1 MRVGKNPFK
10 HKTGKFTPAKVGIV
24 SLTYIP
30 FLSGYYEY
38 SLEVLKIH
46 LESLQLTKTEECNL
60 LVFDNGSCQE
70 VTDFLQAEQLRGAI
84 DWLVLSNHNM
94 SKAGAINWA
103 FSVLENDYLAYTDSD
118 ILFRPGW
125 VEESLAI
132 FSQFDRAGIV
142 AVQPPFFD
150 LLKEEFLSLENLR
163 ADERYQVEEMLPDMR
178 WVEEYCRGIGISPEK
193 RKHYETTPLYRVKAR
208 SGEGEAWIGATHA
221 QFMVSREVG
230 RAILP
235 LPVSGRLMPAD
246 AKEINRKPEALGY
259 WQLSTIDSYFYHIGN
274 TLNDL
279 VLEEIAA
286 LRKEATPSRVG
297 KQSQTADAAARG
309 AKGVIFRV
317 MKWMVNKVPGVRGL
331 FSRVYGFLFRL
342 VEDQ

>member
-10 HKTGKFTPAKVGIV
+10 FKTDKFTPAKVGIV

-30 FLSGYYEY
+30 FLNGYYEY

-46 LESLQLTKTEECNL
+46 LESLQLTKTEDCNL

-70 VTDFLQAEQLRGAI
+70 VTNFLQAEQQRGAI

-103 FSVLENDYLAYTDSD
+103 FSVLDNDYLAYTDSD

-132 FSQFDRAGIV
+132 FSHFDRAGIV

-150 LLKEEFLSLENLR
+150 LLKEELLTLESIR
-163 ADERYQVEEMLPDMR
+163 ADNRFQVEEMLPDLL
-178 WVEEYCRGIGISPEK
+178 WVEEYCRGVGIPEEK
-193 RKHYETTPLYRVKAR
+193 RNKYETTPLFRVR
-208 SGEGEAWIGATHA
+208 TQSGEGEAWIGATHA

-230 RAILP
+230 KAILP

-259 WQLSTIDSYFYHIGN
+259 WQLSTIDSYFFHIGN
-274 TLNDL
+274 TLNNL

-286 LRKEATPSRVG
+286 LRKATTPSRVEL
-297 KQSQTADAAARG
+297 QSQTAGEAGRG
-309 AKGVIFRV
+309 AKGVIFWL

-331 FSRVYGFLFRL
+331 FTRMYGFLFRL

>member
-10 HKTGKFTPAKVGIV
+10 YKTDKFTPAKVGIV

-46 LESLQLTKTEECNL
+46 LESLLLTKTEDCNL
-60 LVFDNGSCQE
+60 LVFDNGSCRE
-70 VTDFLQAEQLRGAI
+70 VSNFLQAEQQRGAI

-103 FSVLENDYLAYTDSD
+103 FSVLDNDYLAYTDSD
-118 ILFRPGW
+118 ILLRPGW

-150 LLKEEFLSLENLR
+150 LLKEELLTLESIR
-163 ADERYQVEEMLPDMR
+163 ADERFQVEEMIPDLR
-178 WVEEYCRGIGISPEK
+178 WVEEYCRGVGIPEEK
-193 RKHYETTPLYRVKAR
+193 RSKYQTTPLFRVRTR

-230 RAILP
+230 KAILP

-274 TLNDL
+274 TLNEQ
-279 VLEEIAA
+279 VLEEIST
-286 LRKEATPSRVG
+286 LRNARTPDGMSEQAQV
-297 KQSQTADAAARG
+297 TAKAVRG
-309 AKGVIFRV
+309 PKGVIFRV
-317 MKWMVNKVPGVRGL
+317 LKWMVQKVPGLRGL
-331 FSRVYGFLFRL
+331 FTRLYGLLFRL
-342 VEDQ
+342 VEKG